1 MAELTTLARP
11 YAKAVFDAAQDQNA
25 VDPWDQAL
33 AFVAQVAADQEVK
46 KILAN
51 PGLTEQR
58 KAELFVETLEG
69 ESLPEGLRNFLLIL
83 AENKRL
89 ALLPEISALFRL
101 YRADLEKSVHLTIDT
116 AFDLSADEQQ
126 KLIDALSKKLE
137 RKVELETTVDQSLI
151 GGVIVRTGDLVIDA
165 SVRGKLARMARAL
178 GS

>member
-25 VDPWDQAL
+25 VDQWDQAL
-33 AFVAQVAADQEVK
+33 AFAAMVAADQEVK
-46 KILAN
+46 NILAN
-51 PGLTEQR
+51 PGLSEQR
-58 KAELFVETLEG
+58 KAELFADCFEEP
-69 ESLPEGLRNFLLIL
+69 LPEALRNFLLIL

-116 AFDLSADEQQ
+116 AFDLSTDEQQ

>member
-25 VDPWDQAL
+25 VDQWDQAL
-33 AFVAQVAADQEVK
+33 AFAAQVAADQEVK

-89 ALLPEISALFRL
+89 ALLPTIAMLFHELAAEDQR
-101 YRADLEKSVHLTIDT
+101 TID
-116 AFDLSADEQQ
+116 
-126 KLIDALSKKLE
+126 
-137 RKVELETTVDQSLI
+137 VELIAPFELEDAETDKLVTALKTRLGRNVQVSTSVDESLI
-151 GGVIVRTGDLVIDA
+151 GGVLVRAGDTVIDG
-165 SVRGKLARMARAL
+165 SVRGRLNRLAEQL
-178 GS
+178 NS

>member
-25 VDPWDQAL
+25 VDQWDQAL
-33 AFVAQVAADQEVK
+33 AFAALVAADQEVK
-46 KILAN
+46 NILAN
-51 PGLTEQR
+51 PGLSEQS
-58 KAELFVETLEG
+58 KAELFTQCFEEP
-69 ESLPEGLRNFLLIL
+69 LPEALRNFLLIL

-89 ALLPEISALFRL
+89 ALLPEVSALFRL
-101 YRADLEKSVHLTIDT
+101 YRAEVDKSVHLTVDS
-116 AFDLSADEQQ
+116 AFELSADEQQ
-126 KLIDALSKKLE
+126 KLIDALSRKLE
-137 RKVELETTVDQSLI
+137 RKVELDTTVDQSLI

>member
-89 ALLPEISALFRL
+89 ALLPAISELFSL
-101 YRADLEKSVHLTIDT
+101 HRADLERTVKLQVST
-116 AFDLSADEQQ
+116 AFEMGADEQQ
-126 KLIDALSKKLE
+126 KLIDALSRKLE
-137 RKVELETTVDQSLI
+137 RKVELEATEDKSLI
-151 GGVIVRTGDLVIDA
+151 GGVVVRTGDLVIDA
-165 SVRGKLARMARAL
+165 SVRGKLARMAKAL